1 VSPIQKIGNEN
12 NFTIIT
18 IMARDQKPK
27 KMTAQLK
34 VTSQCRRG
42 KAHLIIIIEHE
53 HRHWISH
60 NQYWIL
66 LLFLFFSFHCRNYDF
81 VTTAFL
87 HPNTRAYSA
96 LYRKRTKLD
105 RFYQVTSASSPEVTT
120 SPQYTVPRQ
129 KYKNSNGS
137 SNNYQRHT
145 KLKIKR
151 MFQKAQDLTRTGQWW
166 DASRILE
173 DILEIDP
180 RDAHSHLALA
190 RLESRREF
198 ASTATSKCT
207 SSATDQPNP
216 SISVTNNNGRRHYSS
231 NNTLLWA
238 TTITNH
244 STIPTT
250 TAQTYDNDKHHYSPL
265 LIIGNNTTAQIMDI
279 PPLPSPTS
287 SPARAAFYRGTKLCP
302 KSIHLWQAWAL
313 HEQSMGNL
321 QDART
326 LFQICLTMDSR
337 NAHVCHAF
345 GLMERRLGNHDQ
357 AQELWTVAL
366 EVHSTAALVC
376 SLGEL
381 YIVRGQLEQA
391 RTLYENHLFR
401 VSTERERTELYLA
414 MAWLE
419 ERYLANRDRALECIQ
434 TALSASPNNSRAQV
448 ALARLQG
455 RREADLQQ
463 QNQAIHTHAPQHN
476 NTSHSYTNNNSRVNN
491 MRLSKKTTSVDP
503 NNISL
508 LQHQDSNALTRL
520 HFAEA
525 CEKESTKCDRTAS
538 TTTTTS
544 KSDGRLFNAW
554 ANLEAKSGRL
564 KNARR
569 ILLQGIKRFPHDHSV
584 SNYGRAM
591 WFT

>member
-1 VSPIQKIGNEN
+1 MRIALSIQKIGNEN
-12 NFTIIT
+12 NNTVI
-18 IMARDQKPK
+18 ARDQKPK
-27 KMTAQLK
+27 KMTAQAK
-34 VTSQCRRG
+34 VTNPCRRG
-42 KAHLIIIIEHE
+42 KAHLIIIIGHE
-53 HRHWISH
+53 HRHWISFY
-60 NQYWIL
+60 QFWIL
-66 LLFLFFSFHCRNYDF
+66 LLLLFFSFHCWNYDF
-81 VTTAFL
+81 VTAAFL
-87 HPNTRAYSA
+87 HPRAYSA
-96 LYRKRTKLD
+96 LYRTRTKLD
-105 RFYQVTSASSPEVTT
+105 RVYQVTSASSSEVTN
-120 SPQYTVPRQ
+120 SPQYKVPRQ
-129 KYKNSNGS
+129 KYKKSNGS

-166 DASRILE
+166 DASRILK
-173 DILEIDP
+173 DILEMDP

-207 SSATDQPNP
+207 SSATDEPKP
-216 SISVTNNNGRRHYSS
+216 SISATNNNGRRHYSS

-238 TTITNH
+238 WTIMNH
-244 STIPTT
+244 STISTT
-250 TAQTYDNDKHHYSPL
+250 TAQTYDNDKHYYSPL
-265 LIIGNNTTAQIMDI
+265 LIIGNNTTAQIVDI

-287 SPARAAFYRGTKLCP
+287 SPARAAFYRGTTLCP

-326 LFQICLTMDSR
+326 LFQICLAMDSR

-345 GLMERRLGNHDQ
+345 GLMERRLGNYDQ
-357 AQELWTVAL
+357 AQKLWTVAL

-419 ERYLANRDRALECIQ
+419 ERHLANRDGALECIQ

-463 QNQAIHTHAPQHN
+463 QYQSIHTHTQHN
-476 NTSHSYTNNNSRVNN
+476 NTSPSYNNNPRVNN
-491 MRLSKKTTSVDP
+491 MRLSKKITSVNP
-503 NNISL
+503 NNIPF

-525 CEKESTKCDRTAS
+525 CEKESTRCDRTAS
-538 TTTTTS
+538 TITASS